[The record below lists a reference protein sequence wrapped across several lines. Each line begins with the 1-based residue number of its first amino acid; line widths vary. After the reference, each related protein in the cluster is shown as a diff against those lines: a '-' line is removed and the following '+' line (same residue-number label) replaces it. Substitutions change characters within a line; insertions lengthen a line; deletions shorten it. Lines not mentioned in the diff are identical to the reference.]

1 MDQGTANAHEI
12 KLLELRM
19 RAVERRFQ
27 SLEPL
32 IRETH
37 DAVVYAKGGL
47 RVMLA
52 VGAALTAVTIVA
64 SEFIHW
70 LAHK

>member
-19 RAVERRFQ
+19 RAVEKRFS

-52 VGAALTAVTIVA
+52 LGAAMAVLTGVLI
-64 SEFIHW
+64 EFFRW
-70 LAHK
+70 LSHK

>member
-1 MDQGTANAHEI
+1 MDQGIANAHEI

-19 RAVERRFQ
+19 RAVEKRFS

-52 VGAALTAVTIVA
+52 TGAALTAITLAI

-70 LAHK
+70 VVQK